1 MKKAVVISPHFDDME
16 FGCGGYIQSLI
27 KDGYE
32 VHSYV
37 VCSADMKMR
46 LSEDVLAPD
55 IRIQEGAR
63 AAKVLGVNPD
73 ITVMGAPYNNLY
85 AGALEHVVGF
95 VEQALKKH
103 SPDLLFI
110 PLPSFHQDHQAV
122 FTACIAA
129 LRPTAVWKGLKVLA
143 YEYPMIAWGSSEPSG
158 QIQGAAY
165 HPISEEVL
173 ATKIEA
179 ISCHKSQVHGKEDSI
194 TGNEGVK
201 ALARIRG
208 LECGYDYAEK
218 FHVVKEYL

>member
-16 FGCGGYIQSLI
+16 FGCGGYIQAL
-27 KDGYE
+27 KEKGYE
-32 VHSYV
+32 VFSYV
-37 VCSADMKMR
+37 VCSADMKIR
-46 LSEDVLAPD
+46 LSDDILSPD
-55 IRIQEGAR
+55 IRVQEGAE
-63 AAKVLGVNPD
+63 AAAILGVNPN

-85 AGALEHVVGF
+85 ANALEHVVGF
-95 VEQALKKH
+95 VERALKEH
-103 SPDLLFI
+103 EPDLLFI

-122 FTACIAA
+122 FQACMAA
-129 LRPTAVWKGLKVLA
+129 LRPTAVWQGLKVLA
-143 YEYPMIAWGSSEPSG
+143 YEYPMIEWGRTEPMG

-165 HPISEEVL
+165 HHLSEEAL

-201 ALARIRG
+201 ALARLRG

-218 FHVVKEYL
+218 FYVVKEYL